1 MYVYIYISIRKFMH
15 TSIFLPS
22 TTVPCSLSRARSAS
36 ALFANVTKP
45 NPCMQGQTKQ
55 HALNST
61 YRLPA
66 LRKKPTGWADI
77 SSCVRECAS
86 EQMRARARPH
96 ARENRRAYASSSM
109 YTIYM
114 SVGRIRVDMLWSRED
129 RAFRVGRDANRCA
142 SPSISLHLCKIKRKS
157 LFADARGTF
166 QGRRG
171 DTRIIRSRFLFSRS
185 TRVTRISSSS
195 RRRSDASPN

>member
-1 MYVYIYISIRKFMH
+1 MH

-61 YRLPA
+61 YRLSA

-77 SSCVRECAS
+77 SS
-86 EQMRARARPH
+86 MRARAHIIRVSHILYYMYTLRMYIVVTRGKRGRGGEGCAPKGGS
-96 ARENRRAYASSSM
+96 REGGSRKSSSPPPPRAKM
-109 YTIYM
+109 ILC
-114 SVGRIRVDMLWSRED
+114 VIR
-129 RAFRVGRDANRCA
+129 
-142 SPSISLHLCKIKRKS
+142 
-157 LFADARGTF
+157 ADARPRCFHFSFSEGRNF
-166 QGRRG
+166 GRR
-171 DTRIIRSRFLFSRS
+171 DARSRFVRGEENFDTSS
-185 TRVTRISSSS
+185 GNRISSTEGINCE
-195 RRRSDASPN
+195 RNICMFIRVAC